1 MRTTLLASNRKGFTL
16 IDLLVATVITAV
28 LAAVLSPVFAQGKG
42 KVRSQ
47 QMGCLSNLKR
57 IGRAQAVYC
66 DDHDGYYQSGFR
78 DQVTWDPD
86 TSWVAV
92 LEPWIR
98 PRTKSES
105 VWYCPSAAGKG
116 DGWTPSYIANS
127 WLYYDQG
134 GYGSRTP
141 VNRSMIRIPSRTAA
155 VWDNS
160 AAFYG
165 CDYRYGSMIDGL
177 YWFSSP
183 NPDRDAKINDGRH
196 NGSDNFLFAD
206 GHVASYDMAGVK
218 ARPGWRRI
226 WTYPPG
232 VPPRRAQ
239 CEWWTPYY
247 YPDREPPL

>member
-105 VWYCPSAAGKG
+105 VWYCPSAEGKG
-116 DGWTPSYIANS
+116 DGWSPSYRANS
-127 WLYYDQG
+127 WLYYDPVMT
-134 GYGSRTP
+134 SRTP
-141 VNRSMIRIPSRTAA
+141 VNRSMIRIPARCAA
-155 VWDNS
+155 VWDTS
-160 AAFYG
+160 ELFSGY
-165 CDYRYGSMIDGL
+165 DYRYGSMIDGL
-177 YWFSSP
+177 YWHDSP
-183 NPDRDAKINDGRH
+183 RDEYDMKVNDGRH

-206 GHVASYDMAGVK
+206 GHVAAYNMDPVK
-218 ARPGWRRI
+218 ASPGL
-226 WTYPPG
+226 T
-232 VPPRRAQ
+232 RRASP
-239 CEWWTPYY
+239 EA
-247 YPDREPPL
+247 D